1 MDRLCENYPDMYLG
15 LLAAKKEFDTVN
27 PSFKPKI
34 IYAQK
39 LFFERNNIYDSEYIQ
54 RCDELLELV
63 LYRDAAAYFTLEFF
77 HSIRNTKDY
86 CSAYIADIK
95 IDRDNDMFLHQVLLD
110 QYLLLAYASLEYY
123 LNYIYYFCL
132 RKEPKHKGLRKILNE
147 LERSESERVIMTYQY
162 IVTQI
167 CNPFDE
173 KSTLWGDKLRDLRNR
188 TAHEKNVQIGTI
200 QRENLLKITREE
212 PALEGQQIAHYLEHQ
227 FVAKKVLMFEKMN
240 LLLYG
245 IPWVPGPF
253 HERIY
258 DEKL

>member
-86 CSAYIADIK
+86 CSAYIADVK
-95 IDRDNDMFLHQVLLD
+95 IDKGNDFFLHQVLLD
-110 QYLLLAYASLEYY
+110 QYLLFAYASLEYY
-123 LNYIYYFCL
+123 LKYIYYFCL
-132 RKEPKHKGLRKILNE
+132 QKDPYEKGRNQILDELKHSDNERAIKTHQYIGNHVFKSNKKEP
-147 LERSESERVIMTYQY
+147 
-162 IVTQI
+162 
-167 CNPFDE
+167 P
-173 KSTLWGDKLRDLRNR
+173 LWGNKLNKLRNF
-188 TAHEKNVQIGTI
+188 TAHEKLVEIGTI
-200 QRENLLKITREE
+200 QRKNLLQVTREE
-212 PALEGQQIAHYLEHQ
+212 PALEGQQIAHYLESKFAAHSM
-227 FVAKKVLMFEKMN
+227 LMFIKMN
-240 LLLYG
+240 SLLYD

-258 DEKL
+258 D